1 MSMSYENGIPRSFEI
16 GPKTN
21 RKYLTRSNL
30 KRASSMKLK
39 NKVNDHD
46 SVQNL
51 ELPSFTR
58 DYVQGFNISVVDKR
72 QKVRDQLF
80 KEMEI

>member
-1 MSMSYENGIPRSFEI
+1 
-16 GPKTN
+16 
-21 RKYLTRSNL
+21 
-30 KRASSMKLK
+30 MKLK
-39 NKVNDHD
+39 NKVNGHD

-80 KEMEI
+80 IEMEI